1 MLNYKAYNNMKKI
14 FRNLMMLLCALT
26 ALVSCDESGDKIYLD
41 GFKASDLMASASD
54 VKLSVD
60 NSKDVVLSLAWQNPT
75 LLSSDETKPG
85 GSGVLKTYLQASA
98 SVDFAS
104 VKEYTV
110 TDLSKAFTG
119 ADLNAAAK
127 DLGLSPDV
135 SSPLYFRIKSQMG
148 SNLDAAYSNVC
159 QVKVTPYLIDMSYIN
174 ILNKDKDMDS
184 PLTYLYSPN
193 SDGVYSGYMN
203 VSSWLNCW
211 AMENDGT
218 FWGNIQT
225 GDKPYAVL
233 DNDQSACNIWFPEPA
248 GIYYT
253 VLDTKSE
260 EKLFHATLIKSM
272 KVNGEEMKYDG
283 PNYAWVGVV
292 TTTADNTP
300 ISIVAD
306 GAEYNKSTGDKGTP
320 IAKTLNY
327 TLADGKMTDS
337 ENAGSVNIP
346 TAGTYTVTVKVGEHS
361 QLEYTI
367 VSGDQTTPE
376 PEASNTLCMFSKDG
390 NTLLAVMNKVSD
402 GVYTCKYKPS
412 SWEKFRFI
420 FVGENKDD
428 KQTWYG
434 ADGEQFKLTSAD
446 GAWDIWFGD
455 ENGAT
460 EFTVTADL
468 NTMTWEYK

>member
-1 MLNYKAYNNMKKI
+1 MKKI

-75 LLSSDETKPG
+75 LLSSDETKPA
-85 GSGVLKTYLQASA
+85 GSGVLKTYLQVSA
-98 SVDFAS
+98 SENFTS
-104 VKEYTV
+104 EKEYTV

-127 DLGLSPDV
+127 DLGLTPDV

-148 SNLDAAYSNVC
+148 NNLDAAYSNVC

-174 ILNKDKDMDS
+174 ILKEKTDVDH

-193 SDGVYSGYMN
+193 EDGIYAGYMN
-203 VSSWLNCW
+203 ASSWLNFW
-211 AMENDGT
+211 GKENDGT
-218 FWGNIQT
+218 VWGNVGQDGHVYEI
-225 GDKPYAVL
+225 
-233 DNDQSACNIWFPEPA
+233 DNTESAWNFWFPGQT

-253 VLDTKSE
+253 VVDTKAKE
-260 EKLFHATLIKSM
+260 FKPTYIKAM
-272 KVNGEEMKYDG
+272 QLNGKDMTYDA
-283 PNYAWVGVV
+283 PNYAWTKVI

-300 ISIVAD
+300 VSIVAT
-306 GAEYNKSTGDKGTP
+306 GAQYSKATGTDD
-320 IAKTLNY
+320 AAAVVKTMNY

-337 ENAGSVNIP
+337 ETAGSVNIA
-346 TAGTYTVTVKVGEHS
+346 TAGTYTITVKVGEHS

-367 VSGDQTTPE
+367 VEGDQTTPE

-390 NTLLAVMNKVSD
+390 NLLAVMNKVSD

-460 EFTVTADL
+460 EFTVTVDL

>member
-1 MLNYKAYNNMKKI
+1 MKKI

-75 LLSSDETKPG
+75 LLSSDETKPAG
-85 GSGVLKTYLQASA
+85 NGVLKTYLQVSA
-98 SVDFAS
+98 SENFTS
-104 VKEYTV
+104 EKEYTV

-135 SSPLYFRIKSQMG
+135 SSPLYFRIKSLMG

-174 ILNKDKDMDS
+174 ILNKGKDQV
-184 PLTYLYSPN
+184 LTYLYSPN

-211 AMENDGT
+211 GKENDGT

-233 DNDQSACNIWFPEPA
+233 DNAQSACNIWFPEPA

-283 PNYAWVGVV
+283 PNYAWIKVIE
-292 TTTADNTP
+292 TTADNTP

-320 IAKTLNY
+320 IAKTMNY

-337 ENAGSVNIP
+337 KNAGSVIIP
-346 TAGTYTVTVKVGEHS
+346 SAGTYTITVKVGEHS

-367 VSGDQTTPE
+367 VEGDQTAPE

-390 NTLLAVMNKVSD
+390 NTLLAVMSKVSD
-402 GVYTCKYKPS
+402 GVYTCKYKPTA
-412 SWEKFRFI
+412 WENFRFI

-434 ADGEQFKLTSAD
+434 SDPSDLFKLSTASD
-446 GAWDIWFGD
+446 CWDIWFKDDVTGG
-455 ENGAT
+455 EV
-460 EFTVTADL
+460 TVTADL
-468 NTMTWEYK
+468 NTMTWKYE

>member
-1 MLNYKAYNNMKKI
+1 MQITMKKI

-75 LLSSDETKPG
+75 LFSSDETKPA

-98 SVDFAS
+98 SEDFAS

-148 SNLDAAYSNVC
+148 ANLDAAYSNVC

-174 ILNKDKDMDS
+174 ILNKGKDQV
-184 PLTYLYSPN
+184 LTYLYSPN

-211 AMENDGT
+211 GKENDGT

-233 DNDQSACNIWFPEPA
+233 DNAQSACNIWFPEPA

-283 PNYAWVGVV
+283 PNYAWIKVIE
-292 TTTADNTP
+292 TTADNTP

-320 IAKTLNY
+320 IAKTMNY

-337 ENAGSVNIP
+337 KNAGSVIIP
-346 TAGTYTVTVKVGEHS
+346 SAGTYTITVKVGEHS

-367 VSGDQTTPE
+367 VEGDQTTPE
-376 PEASNTLCMFSKDG
+376 PEVSNTLCMFSKDG
-390 NTLLAVMNKVSD
+390 NTLLAVMSKVSD
-402 GVYTCKYKPS
+402 GVYTCKYKPTA
-412 SWEKFRFI
+412 WENFRFI

-434 ADGEQFKLTSAD
+434 SVPDNLFNLSTAGDC
-446 GAWDIWFGD
+446 WDIWFKDDVTGG
-455 ENGAT
+455 EV
-460 EFTVTADL
+460 TVTADL
-468 NTMTWEYK
+468 NTMTWKYE

>member
-1 MLNYKAYNNMKKI
+1 MKKI

-54 VKLSVD
+54 VVLSVD
-60 NSKDVVLSLAWQNPT
+60 KSKDVVLSLAWQNPT
-75 LLSSDETKPG
+75 LLSSDETKPA
-85 GSGVLKTYLQASA
+85 GSGVLKTYLQVSA
-98 SVDFAS
+98 SENFTS

-148 SNLDAAYSNVC
+148 SNLDAAYSSVC

-174 ILNKDKDMDS
+174 ILDKDTKEQT
-184 PLTYLYSPN
+184 LTYLYSPN

-203 VSSWLNCW
+203 ASSWLNFW
-211 AMENDGT
+211 GKENDGT
-218 FWGNIQT
+218 IWGNVGQD
-225 GDKPYAVL
+225 GHVYEM
-233 DNDQSACNIWFPEPA
+233 DNTESAWSFWFPGQA
-248 GIYYT
+248 GIYYA
-253 VLDTKSE
+253 VIDTKAKE
-260 EKLFHATLIKSM
+260 FKPTLLKSFQL
-272 KVNGEEMKYDG
+272 NGEDMTYDA
-283 PNYAWVGVV
+283 PNYAWTKVI

-300 ISIVAD
+300 VSIVAT
-306 GAEYNKSTGDKGTP
+306 GAQYSKATGTED
-320 IAKTLNY
+320 AAAEVKTMNY
-327 TLADGKMTDS
+327 TLADGKMTDAAT
-337 ENAGSVNIP
+337 AGSVIIP
-346 TAGTYTVTVKVGEHS
+346 SAGTYTITVKVGEHS

-367 VSGDQTTPE
+367 VEGDQTTPE
-376 PEASNTLCMFSKDG
+376 PEVSNTLCMFSKDG

-402 GVYTCKYKPS
+402 GVYTCKYKPTA
-412 SWEKFRFI
+412 WENFRFI

-434 ADGEQFKLTSAD
+434 SDPSDLFKLSTASD
-446 GAWDIWFGD
+446 CWDIWFKDDVTGG
-455 ENGAT
+455 EV
-460 EFTVTADL
+460 TVTADL
-468 NTMTWEYK
+468 NTMTWKYE

>member
-1 MLNYKAYNNMKKI
+1 MKKI

-75 LLSSDETKPG
+75 LLSSDETKPAG
-85 GSGVLKTYLQASA
+85 NGVLKTYLQVSA
-98 SVDFAS
+98 SENFTS
-104 VKEYTV
+104 EKEYTV

-159 QVKVTPYLIDMSYIN
+159 QVRVTPYLIDMSYIN
-174 ILNKDKDMDS
+174 ILNKGKDQV
-184 PLTYLYSPN
+184 LTYLYSPN

-211 AMENDGT
+211 GKENDGT

-233 DNDQSACNIWFPEPA
+233 DNAQSACNIWFPEQA

-283 PNYAWVGVV
+283 PNYAWVKVIE
-292 TTTADNTP
+292 TTADNTP

-320 IAKTLNY
+320 IAKTMNY

-337 ENAGSVNIP
+337 KNAGSVIIP
-346 TAGTYTVTVKVGEHS
+346 SAGTYTITVKVGEHS

-367 VSGDQTTPE
+367 VEGDQTAPE

-390 NTLLAVMNKVSD
+390 NTLLAVMSKVSD
-402 GVYTCKYKPS
+402 GVYTCKYKPTA
-412 SWEKFRFI
+412 WENFRFI

-434 ADGEQFKLTSAD
+434 SDPSDLFKLSTASD
-446 GAWDIWFGD
+446 CWDIWFKDDVTGG
-455 ENGAT
+455 EV
-460 EFTVTADL
+460 TVTADL
-468 NTMTWEYK
+468 NTMTWKYE

>member
-1 MLNYKAYNNMKKI
+1 MKKI

-75 LLSSDETKPG
+75 LLSSDETKPA
-85 GSGVLKTYLQASA
+85 GSGVLKTYLQVSA
-98 SVDFAS
+98 SENFTS
-104 VKEYTV
+104 EKEYTV

-135 SSPLYFRIKSQMG
+135 SSPLYFRIKSLMG

-174 ILNKDKDMDS
+174 ILNKGKDQV
-184 PLTYLYSPN
+184 LTYLYSPN

-211 AMENDGT
+211 GKENDGT

-233 DNDQSACNIWFPEPA
+233 DNAQSACNIWFPEPA

-283 PNYAWVGVV
+283 PNYAWVKVIE
-292 TTTADNTP
+292 TTADNTP

-320 IAKTLNY
+320 IVKTMNY
-327 TLADGKMTDS
+327 TLTDGKMTDS
-337 ENAGSVNIP
+337 ESAGSVNIAK
-346 TAGTYTVTVKVGEHS
+346 AGTYTITVKVGEHS

-367 VSGDQTTPE
+367 VEGDQTAPE

-402 GVYTCKYKPS
+402 GVYTCKYKPTA
-412 SWEKFRFI
+412 WENFRFI

-434 ADGEQFKLTSAD
+434 SDPSDLFKLSTASD
-446 GAWDIWFGD
+446 CWDIWFKDDVTGG
-455 ENGAT
+455 EV
-460 EFTVTADL
+460 TVTADL
-468 NTMTWEYK
+468 NTMTWKYE

>member
-1 MLNYKAYNNMKKI
+1 MKKI

-75 LLSSDETKPG
+75 LLSSDETKPA
-85 GSGVLKTYLQASA
+85 GSGVLKTYLQVSA
-98 SVDFAS
+98 SENFTS
-104 VKEYTV
+104 EKEYTV

-174 ILNKDKDMDS
+174 ILKEKTDVDH

-203 VSSWLNCW
+203 ASSWLNFW
-211 AMENDGT
+211 GKENDGT
-218 FWGNIQT
+218 IWGNVGQD
-225 GDKPYAVL
+225 GHVYEM
-233 DNDQSACNIWFPEPA
+233 DNTESAWNFWFPGQT

-253 VLDTKSE
+253 VVDTKAKE
-260 EKLFHATLIKSM
+260 FKPTYIKAM
-272 KVNGEEMKYDG
+272 QLNGEDMTYDA
-283 PNYAWVGVV
+283 PNYAWTKVI

-300 ISIVAD
+300 VSIVAT
-306 GAEYNKSTGDKGTP
+306 GAEYSKATGTDD
-320 IAKTLNY
+320 AAAVVKTMNY
-327 TLADGKMTDS
+327 TLADGKMTDAAT
-337 ENAGSVNIP
+337 AGSVNIAK
-346 TAGTYTVTVKVGEHS
+346 AGTYTVTVKVGENS

-367 VSGDQTTPE
+367 VEGDQTTPE

-402 GVYTCKYKPS
+402 GVYTCKYKPTA
-412 SWEKFRFI
+412 WENFRFI

-434 ADGEQFKLTSAD
+434 SVPDNLFNLSTAGDC
-446 GAWDIWFGD
+446 WDIWFKDDVTGG
-455 ENGAT
+455 EV
-460 EFTVTADL
+460 TVTADL
-468 NTMTWEYK
+468 NTMTWKYE

>member
-1 MLNYKAYNNMKKI
+1 MKKI

-26 ALVSCDESGDKIYLD
+26 ALVSCDESCDKIYLD

-75 LLSSDETKPG
+75 LFSSDETKPA

-98 SVDFAS
+98 SEDFAS

-148 SNLDAAYSNVC
+148 ANLDAAYSNVC

-174 ILNKDKDMDS
+174 ILNEKKDQV
-184 PLTYLYSPN
+184 LTKLYSPN

-203 VSSWLNCW
+203 ASSWFHIW
-211 AMENDGT
+211 GKENDGT
-218 FWGNIQT
+218 IWGNVGQ
-225 GDKPYAVL
+225 
-233 DNDQSACNIWFPEPA
+233 DNHVYEMDNTESAWNFWFPGQT

-253 VLDTKSE
+253 VVDTKAKE
-260 EKLFHATLIKSM
+260 FKPTYIKAM
-272 KVNGEEMKYDG
+272 QLNGEEMTYDA
-283 PNYAWVGVV
+283 PTYAWVKVI

-300 ISIVAD
+300 INIVAT
-306 GAEYNKSTGDKGTP
+306 GAEYSKATATDD
-320 IAKTLNY
+320 AAAVVKTMNY
-327 TLADGKMTDS
+327 TLADGKMTDAAT
-337 ENAGSVNIP
+337 AGSVNIAK
-346 TAGTYTVTVKVGEHS
+346 AGTYTITVKVGENS
-361 QLEYTI
+361 DLTYSIE
-367 VSGDQTTPE
+367 SGNQTAPE

-390 NTLLAVMNKVSD
+390 NNLLAVMNKVSD

-412 SWEKFRFI
+412 AWENFRFI

-434 ADGEQFKLTSAD
+434 SDPSDLFKLSTASD
-446 GAWDIWFGD
+446 CWDIWFKDDVTGG
-455 ENGAT
+455 EV
-460 EFTVTADL
+460 TVTADI
-468 NTMTWEYK
+468 NAMTWKYE

>member
-1 MLNYKAYNNMKKI
+1 MKKI

-75 LLSSDETKPG
+75 LLSSDETKPA
-85 GSGVLKTYLQASA
+85 GSGVLKTYLQISA
-98 SVDFAS
+98 SENFAS
-104 VKEYTV
+104 VKEYSV

-148 SNLDAAYSNVC
+148 ANLDAAYSNVC

-174 ILNKDKDMDS
+174 ILNENKDQV
-184 PLTYLYSPN
+184 LTKLYSPH

-203 VSSWLNCW
+203 ASSWFHIW
-211 AMENDGT
+211 GKENDGT
-218 FWGNIQT
+218 IWGNVGQD
-225 GDKPYAVL
+225 GHVYEM
-233 DNDQSACNIWFPEPA
+233 DNTESAWNFWFPGQT

-253 VLDTKSE
+253 VVDTKAKE
-260 EKLFHATLIKSM
+260 FKPTYIKAM
-272 KVNGEEMKYDG
+272 QLNGEEMTYDA
-283 PNYAWVGVV
+283 PTYAWVKVI

-300 ISIVAD
+300 INIVAT
-306 GAEYNKSTGDKGTP
+306 GAEYSKATATDD
-320 IAKTLNY
+320 AAAVVKTMNY
-327 TLADGKMTDS
+327 TLADGKMTDAAT
-337 ENAGSVNIP
+337 AGSVNIAK
-346 TAGTYTVTVKVGEHS
+346 AGTYTITVKVGENS
-361 QLEYTI
+361 DLTYSIE
-367 VSGDQTTPE
+367 SGNQTAPE

-390 NTLLAVMNKVSD
+390 NNLLAVMNKVSD

-412 SWEKFRFI
+412 AWENFRFI
-420 FVGENKDD
+420 FVGEKKDD

-434 ADGEQFKLTSAD
+434 SDPSDLFKLSTASD
-446 GAWDIWFGD
+446 CWDIWFKDDVTGG
-455 ENGAT
+455 EV
-460 EFTVTADL
+460 TVTADI
-468 NTMTWEYK
+468 NAMTWKYE

>member
-1 MLNYKAYNNMKKI
+1 MKKI

-75 LLSSDETKPG
+75 LFSSDETKPA

-98 SVDFAS
+98 SEDFAS

-127 DLGLSPDV
+127 DLGLTPDV

-148 SNLDAAYSNVC
+148 NNLDAAYSNVC

-174 ILNKDKDMDS
+174 ILNENKDQV
-184 PLTYLYSPN
+184 LTKLYSPH

-203 VSSWLNCW
+203 ASSWFHIW
-211 AMENDGT
+211 GKENDGT
-218 FWGNIQT
+218 IWGNVGQD
-225 GDKPYAVL
+225 GHVYEM
-233 DNDQSACNIWFPEPA
+233 DNTESAWNFWFPGQT

-253 VLDTKSE
+253 VVDTKAKE
-260 EKLFHATLIKSM
+260 FKPTYIKAM
-272 KVNGEEMKYDG
+272 QLNGEEMTYDA
-283 PNYAWVGVV
+283 PNYAWVKVI

-300 ISIVAD
+300 INIVAT
-306 GAEYNKSTGDKGTP
+306 GAEYSKATATDD
-320 IAKTLNY
+320 AAAVVKTMNY
-327 TLADGKMTDS
+327 TLADGKMTDAAT
-337 ENAGSVNIP
+337 AGSVNIAK
-346 TAGTYTVTVKVGEHS
+346 AGTYTITVKVGENS
-361 QLEYTI
+361 DLTYSIE
-367 VSGDQTTPE
+367 SGNQTAPE

-390 NTLLAVMNKVSD
+390 NNLLAVMNKVSD

-412 SWEKFRFI
+412 AWENFRFI

-434 ADGEQFKLTSAD
+434 SDPSDLFKLSTASD
-446 GAWDIWFGD
+446 CWDIWFKDDVTGG
-455 ENGAT
+455 EV
-460 EFTVTADL
+460 TVTADL
-468 NTMTWEYK
+468 NTMTWKYE

>member
-1 MLNYKAYNNMKKI
+1 MKKI

-75 LLSSDETKPG
+75 LFSSDETKPA

-98 SVDFAS
+98 SEDFAS

-127 DLGLSPDV
+127 DLGLTPDV

-148 SNLDAAYSNVC
+148 NNLDAAYSNVC

-174 ILNKDKDMDS
+174 ILNEKKDQV
-184 PLTYLYSPN
+184 LTKLYSPN

-203 VSSWLNCW
+203 ASSWFHIW
-211 AMENDGT
+211 GKENDGT
-218 FWGNIQT
+218 IWGNVGQ
-225 GDKPYAVL
+225 
-233 DNDQSACNIWFPEPA
+233 DNHVYEMDNTESAWNIWFPGQT

-253 VLDTKSE
+253 VVDTKAKE
-260 EKLFHATLIKSM
+260 FKPTYIKAM
-272 KVNGEEMKYDG
+272 QLNGEEMTYDA
-283 PNYAWVGVV
+283 PTYAWVKVI

-300 ISIVAD
+300 INIVAT
-306 GAEYNKSTGDKGTP
+306 GAEYSKATATDD
-320 IAKTLNY
+320 AAAVVKTMNY
-327 TLADGKMTDS
+327 TLADGKMTDAAT
-337 ENAGSVNIP
+337 AGSVNIAK
-346 TAGTYTVTVKVGEHS
+346 AGTYTITVKVGENS
-361 QLEYTI
+361 DLTYSIE
-367 VSGDQTTPE
+367 SGNQTAPE

-390 NTLLAVMNKVSD
+390 NNLLAVMNKVSD

-412 SWEKFRFI
+412 AWENFRFI

-434 ADGEQFKLTSAD
+434 SDPSDLFKLSTASD
-446 GAWDIWFGD
+446 CWDIWFKDDVTGG
-455 ENGAT
+455 EV
-460 EFTVTADL
+460 TVTADI
-468 NTMTWEYK
+468 NAMTWKYE

>member
-1 MLNYKAYNNMKKI
+1 MKKI

-75 LLSSDETKPG
+75 LLSSDETKPA
-85 GSGVLKTYLQASA
+85 GSGVLKTYLQVSA
-98 SVDFAS
+98 SENFTS
-104 VKEYTV
+104 EKEYTV

-127 DLGLSPDV
+127 DLGLTPDV

-174 ILNKDKDMDS
+174 ILDKDTKEQT
-184 PLTYLYSPN
+184 LTYLYSPN

-203 VSSWLNCW
+203 ASSWLNFW
-211 AMENDGT
+211 GKENDGT
-218 FWGNIQT
+218 IWGNVGQD
-225 GDKPYAVL
+225 GHVYEM
-233 DNDQSACNIWFPEPA
+233 DNTESAWSFWFPGQA
-248 GIYYT
+248 GIYYA
-253 VLDTKSE
+253 VIDTKAKE
-260 EKLFHATLIKSM
+260 FKPTLLKSFQL
-272 KVNGEEMKYDG
+272 NGEDMTYDA
-283 PNYAWVGVV
+283 PNYAWTKVI

-300 ISIVAD
+300 VSIVAT
-306 GAEYNKSTGDKGTP
+306 GAQYSKATGTED
-320 IAKTLNY
+320 AAAVVKTMNY
-327 TLADGKMTDS
+327 TLADGKMTDAAT
-337 ENAGSVNIP
+337 AGSVNIAK
-346 TAGTYTVTVKVGEHS
+346 AGTYTITVKVGEHS

-367 VSGDQTTPE
+367 VEGDQTTPE

-390 NTLLAVMNKVSD
+390 NTLLAVMSKVSD
-402 GVYTCKYKPS
+402 GVYTCKYKPTA
-412 SWEKFRFI
+412 WENFRFI
-420 FVGENKDD
+420 YVGENKDD

-434 ADGEQFKLTSAD
+434 SVPDNLFNLSTAGDC
-446 GAWDIWFGD
+446 WDIWFKDDVTGG
-455 ENGAT
+455 EV
-460 EFTVTADL
+460 TVTADL
-468 NTMTWEYK
+468 NTMTWIYE

>member
-1 MLNYKAYNNMKKI
+1 MKKI

-75 LLSSDETKPG
+75 LLSSDETKPA
-85 GSGVLKTYLQASA
+85 GSGVLKTYLQVSA
-98 SVDFAS
+98 SENFTS
-104 VKEYTV
+104 EKEYTV

-127 DLGLSPDV
+127 DLGLAPDV

-148 SNLDAAYSNVC
+148 ANLDAAYSNVC
-159 QVKVTPYLIDMSYIN
+159 QVNVTPYLIDMSYIN
-174 ILNKDKDMDS
+174 ILNKGKDQV
-184 PLTYLYSPN
+184 LTYLYSPN

-211 AMENDGT
+211 GRENDGT

-233 DNDQSACNIWFPEPA
+233 DNAQSACNIWFPEPA

-283 PNYAWVGVV
+283 PNYAWVKVIE
-292 TTTADNTP
+292 TTADNTP

-320 IAKTLNY
+320 IAKTMNY

-337 ENAGSVNIP
+337 KNAGSVIIP
-346 TAGTYTVTVKVGEHS
+346 SAGTYTVTVKVGEHS

-367 VSGDQTTPE
+367 VEGDQTTPE

-402 GVYTCKYKPS
+402 GVYTCKYKPTA
-412 SWEKFRFI
+412 WENFRFI
-420 FVGENKDD
+420 YVGENKDD

-434 ADGEQFKLTSAD
+434 SVPDNLFNLSTAGDC
-446 GAWDIWFGD
+446 WDIWFKDDITGG
-455 ENGAT
+455 EV
-460 EFTVTADL
+460 TVTADL
-468 NTMTWEYK
+468 NTMTWKYE

>member
-26 ALVSCDESGDKIYLD
+26 ALVSCDESGDNIYLD

-54 VKLSVD
+54 VVLTVD
-60 NSKDVVLSLAWQNPT
+60 NTKDIVLSMAWQNPT
-75 LLSSDETKPG
+75 LLSSDETKPA
-85 GSGVLKTYLQASA
+85 GSGVLKTYLQVSA
-98 SVDFAS
+98 SENFTS
-104 VKEYTV
+104 EKEYTV

>member
-1 MLNYKAYNNMKKI
+1 MKKI

-41 GFKASDLMASASD
+41 GFEASDLMASASD
-54 VKLSVD
+54 VVLSVD
-60 NSKDVVLSLAWQNPT
+60 KSKDVVLSLAWQNPT
-75 LLSSDETKPG
+75 LLSSDETKPA

-98 SVDFAS
+98 SEDFAS

-148 SNLDAAYSNVC
+148 ANLDAAYSNVC

-174 ILNKDKDMDS
+174 ILNENKDQV
-184 PLTYLYSPN
+184 LTKLYSPH

-203 VSSWLNCW
+203 ASSWFHIW
-211 AMENDGT
+211 GKENDGT
-218 FWGNIQT
+218 IWGNVGQD
-225 GDKPYAVL
+225 GHVYEM
-233 DNDQSACNIWFPEPA
+233 DNTESAWNFWFPGQT

-253 VLDTKSE
+253 VVDTKAKE
-260 EKLFHATLIKSM
+260 FKPTYIKAM
-272 KVNGEEMKYDG
+272 QLNGEEMTYDA
-283 PNYAWVGVV
+283 PTYAWVKVI

-300 ISIVAD
+300 INIVAT
-306 GAEYNKSTGDKGTP
+306 GAEYSKATATDD
-320 IAKTLNY
+320 AAAVVKTMNY
-327 TLADGKMTDS
+327 TLADGKMTDAAT
-337 ENAGSVNIP
+337 AGSVNIAK
-346 TAGTYTVTVKVGEHS
+346 AGTYTITVKVGENS
-361 QLEYTI
+361 DLTYSIE
-367 VSGDQTTPE
+367 SGNQTAPE

-390 NTLLAVMNKVSD
+390 NNLLAVMNKVSD
-402 GVYTCKYKPS
+402 GVYTCKYKPTA
-412 SWEKFRFI
+412 WENFRFI

-434 ADGEQFKLTSAD
+434 SDPSDLFKLSTASD
-446 GAWDIWFGD
+446 CWDIWFKDDVTGG
-455 ENGAT
+455 EV
-460 EFTVTADL
+460 TVTADL
-468 NTMTWEYK
+468 NTMTWKYE

>member
-1 MLNYKAYNNMKKI
+1 MKKI

-26 ALVSCDESGDKIYLD
+26 ALVSCDESGDKIDLD

-75 LLSSDETKPG
+75 LLSSDETKPA
-85 GSGVLKTYLQASA
+85 GSGVLKTYLQVSA
-98 SVDFAS
+98 SENFTS
-104 VKEYTV
+104 EKEYTV

-148 SNLDAAYSNVC
+148 NNLDAAYSNVC

-174 ILNKDKDMDS
+174 ILDKDTKEQT
-184 PLTYLYSPN
+184 LTYLYSPN

-203 VSSWLNCW
+203 AFSWLNFW
-211 AMENDGT
+211 GKENDGT
-218 FWGNIQT
+218 IWGNVGQD
-225 GDKPYAVL
+225 GHVYEM
-233 DNDQSACNIWFPEPA
+233 DNTESAWSFWFPGQA
-248 GIYYT
+248 GIYYA
-253 VLDTKSE
+253 VIDTKAKE
-260 EKLFHATLIKSM
+260 FKPTLLKSFQL
-272 KVNGEEMKYDG
+272 NGEDMTYDA
-283 PNYAWVGVV
+283 PNYAWTKVI

-300 ISIVAD
+300 VSIVAT
-306 GAEYNKSTGDKGTP
+306 GAEYSKATGTED
-320 IAKTLNY
+320 AAAVVKTMNY

-337 ENAGSVNIP
+337 ESAGSVIIP
-346 TAGTYTVTVKVGEHS
+346 SAGTYTITVKVGEHS

-367 VSGDQTTPE
+367 VEGDQTTPE
-376 PEASNTLCMFSKDG
+376 PEASNTLCMFSENG

-402 GVYTCKYKPS
+402 GVYTCKYKPT
-412 SWEKFRFI
+412 SWENFYFI
-420 FVGENKDD
+420 YVGENKDD
-428 KQTWYG
+428 KKTWYG
-434 ADGEQFKLTSAD
+434 ADGEQFKLTSGD
-446 GAWDIWFGD
+446 GAWKIWFGD
-455 ENGAT
+455 ENGET

-468 NTMTWEYK
+468 NTMTWKYE

>member
-1 MLNYKAYNNMKKI
+1 MKKI

-26 ALVSCDESGDKIYLD
+26 ALVSCDESGDKIDLD

-75 LLSSDETKPG
+75 LLSSDETKPA
-85 GSGVLKTYLQASA
+85 GSGVLKTYLQVSA
-98 SVDFAS
+98 SENFTS
-104 VKEYTV
+104 EKEYTV

-148 SNLDAAYSNVC
+148 NNLDAAYSNVC

-174 ILNKDKDMDS
+174 ILDKDTKEQT
-184 PLTYLYSPN
+184 LTYLYSPN

-203 VSSWLNCW
+203 ASSWLNFW
-211 AMENDGT
+211 GKENDGT
-218 FWGNIQT
+218 IWGNVGQD
-225 GDKPYAVL
+225 GHVYEM
-233 DNDQSACNIWFPEPA
+233 DNTESAWSFWFPCQA
-248 GIYYT
+248 GIYYA
-253 VLDTKSE
+253 VIDTKAKE
-260 EKLFHATLIKSM
+260 FKPTLLKSFQL
-272 KVNGEEMKYDG
+272 NGEDMTYDA
-283 PNYAWVGVV
+283 PNYAWTKVI

-300 ISIVAD
+300 VSIVAT
-306 GAEYNKSTGDKGTP
+306 GAEYSKATGTED
-320 IAKTLNY
+320 AAAVVKTMNY

-337 ENAGSVNIP
+337 ESAGSVIIP
-346 TAGTYTVTVKVGEHS
+346 SAGTYTITVKVGEHS

-367 VSGDQTTPE
+367 VEGDQTTPE
-376 PEASNTLCMFSKDG
+376 PEASNTLCMFSENG

-402 GVYTCKYKPS
+402 GVYTCKYKPT
-412 SWEKFRFI
+412 SWENFYFI
-420 FVGENKDD
+420 YVGENKDD
-428 KQTWYG
+428 KKTWYG
-434 ADGEQFKLTSAD
+434 ADGEQFKLTSGD
-446 GAWDIWFGD
+446 GAWKIWFGD
-455 ENGAT
+455 ENGET

-468 NTMTWEYK
+468 NTMTWKYE

>member
-1 MLNYKAYNNMKKI
+1 MKKI

-41 GFKASDLMASASD
+41 GFEASGLMASASD
-54 VKLSVD
+54 VVLSVD
-60 NSKDVVLSLAWQNPT
+60 KSKDVVLSLAWQNPT
-75 LLSSDETKPG
+75 LLSSDETKPA

-98 SVDFAS
+98 SENFAS

-110 TDLSKAFTG
+110 TALSKAFTG

-127 DLGLSPDV
+127 DLGLTPDV
-135 SSPLYFRIKSQMG
+135 SSSLYFRIKSQMG
-148 SNLDAAYSNVC
+148 SNLDSLYSNVC

-174 ILNKDKDMDS
+174 ILNENKEQV
-184 PLTYLYSPN
+184 LTKLYSPN
-193 SDGVYSGYMN
+193 SDGIYSGYMN
-203 VSSWLNCW
+203 ASSWFHIW
-211 AMENDGT
+211 GKENDGT
-218 FWGNIQT
+218 IWGNVGQE
-225 GDKPYAVL
+225 GHVYEM
-233 DNDQSACNIWFPEPA
+233 DNSESAWNFWFPGQT

-253 VLDTKSE
+253 VLDTKA
-260 EKLFHATLIKSM
+260 KDFKPTYIKSM
-272 KVNGEEMKYDG
+272 QLNGEDMDYDA
-283 PNYAWVGVV
+283 PNYAWTKVI

-300 ISIVAD
+300 VSIVAT
-306 GAEYNKSTGDKGTP
+306 GAEYSKATGTDD
-320 IAKTLNY
+320 AAAAVKTMNY
-327 TLADGKMTDS
+327 TLADGKMTDAAT
-337 ENAGSVNIP
+337 AGSVNIDK
-346 TAGTYTVTVKVGEHS
+346 AGTYTITVKVGEHS

-367 VSGDQTTPE
+367 VEGDQTSPE
-376 PEASNTLCMFSKDG
+376 PEASNTLCIFSKDG

-412 SWEKFRFI
+412 SWEQFRFI
-420 FVGENKDD
+420 YVGENKDD

-468 NTMTWEYK
+468 NTKTWTYK